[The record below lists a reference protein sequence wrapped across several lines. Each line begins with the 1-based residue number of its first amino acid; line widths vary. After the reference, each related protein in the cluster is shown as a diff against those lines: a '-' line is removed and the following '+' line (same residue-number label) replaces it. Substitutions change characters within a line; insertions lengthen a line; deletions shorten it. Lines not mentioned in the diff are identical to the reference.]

1 MKKEYVLLSIM
12 LLSGCQT
19 VESQRIEIASYAP
32 VIDVKGQ
39 GYDNATYLL
48 DLYECRELG
57 VKIQAT
63 YEAQRKKE
71 QMQATEQVIVGILA
85 GALIGHAIGANND
98 YHTGRTATAGAIYGG
113 AIAGASGSDAVDY
126 SRTMAKFG
134 PTGIVDRWMAG
145 RGYVI
150 LSNEGFGGG

>member
-1 MKKEYVLLSIM
+1 M
-12 LLSGCQT
+12 
-19 VESQRIEIASYAP
+19 
-32 VIDVKGQ
+32 
-39 GYDNATYLL
+39 
-48 DLYECRELG
+48 
-57 VKIQAT
+57 KIQAT

-98 YHTGRTATAGAIYGG
+98 YHTGRKAT
-113 AIAGASGSDAVDY
+113 AGASGSDAVHY
-126 SRTMAKFG
+126 SRTIAKFG
-134 PTGIVDRWMAG
+134 PTGVVDRCMAG

>member
-12 LLSGCQT
+12 LLSGRQT

-48 DLYECRELG
+48 DLYEYRELG

-71 QMQATEQVIVGILA
+71 QM
-85 GALIGHAIGANND
+85 
-98 YHTGRTATAGAIYGG
+98 
-113 AIAGASGSDAVDY
+113 
-126 SRTMAKFG
+126 
-134 PTGIVDRWMAG
+134 
-145 RGYVI
+145 
-150 LSNEGFGGG
+150 

>member
-85 GALIGHAIGANND
+85 GALIGHAIGANSD
-98 YHTGRTATAGAIYGG
+98 YHTGRTATAGAIYGV

-134 PTGIVDRWMAG
+134 PTGIVDRRMAG

>member
-19 VESQRIEIASYAP
+19 VEPQRIEIASYAP

-98 YHTGRTATAGAIYGG
+98 YHTGRTATTG

-134 PTGIVDRWMAG
+134 PTGIVDRCMAG

>member
-98 YHTGRTATAGAIYGG
+98 YHTGRTATT
-113 AIAGASGSDAVDY
+113 GASGSDAVDY

-134 PTGIVDRWMAG
+134 PTGIVDRCMAG

>member
-1 MKKEYVLLSIM
+1 MKKEYVLLSII

-19 VESQRIEIASYAP
+19 VESQRIEIASYARI
-32 VIDVKGQ
+32 IDVKGQ

-71 QMQATEQVIVGILA
+71 PMQATEQVIVGILA
-85 GALIGHAIGANND
+85 GALIGHAFGANND
-98 YHTGRTATAGAIYGG
+98 YHTGRTATAGA
-113 AIAGASGSDAVDY
+113 SGSDSVDY
-126 SRTMAKFG
+126 SRTITKFG
-134 PTGIVDRWMAG
+134 PTGVVDRCMAG

>member
-98 YHTGRTATAGAIYGG
+98 YHTGRTATTG

-134 PTGIVDRWMAG
+134 LLIDVWRE
-145 RGYVI
+145 
-150 LSNEGFGGG
+150 EGMSFCRMKALVGANR

>member
-1 MKKEYVLLSIM
+1 MMKEYVLLSIM

-98 YHTGRTATAGAIYGG
+98 YRTGRTAT
-113 AIAGASGSDAVDY
+113 AGASGSDAVDY
-126 SRTMAKFG
+126 SRTIAKFG
-134 PTGIVDRWMAG
+134 PTGVVDRCMAG

>member
-32 VIDVKGQ
+32 VIDVKWQ
-39 GYDNATYLL
+39 GYGNATYLL

-85 GALIGHAIGANND
+85 GALIGHAIGANSD
-98 YHTGRTATAGAIYGG
+98 YHTGRTATAGT
-113 AIAGASGSDAVDY
+113 SGSDAVDY

-134 PTGIVDRWMAG
+134 PTGIVDRCMAG